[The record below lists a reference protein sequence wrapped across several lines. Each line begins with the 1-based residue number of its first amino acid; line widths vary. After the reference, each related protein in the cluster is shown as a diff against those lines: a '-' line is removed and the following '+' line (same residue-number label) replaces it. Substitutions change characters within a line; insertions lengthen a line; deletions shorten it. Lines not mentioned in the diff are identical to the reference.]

1 MYLRNLLILSVL
13 LFVTACVRK
22 QQPVTTPWGETIDD
36 KADMVTSVQS
46 GFSYN
51 DILDAG
57 EMIMLTVSGP
67 DTYFDYHGRG
77 MGTQYLLC
85 EKMAQKMGVAL
96 RVEVCKNQTE
106 MLRRLRGGD
115 GDIIAL
121 QLPRCKSGG
130 LIACGMATDS
140 TSWVVREDSRQLAD
154 SLSSWYTPSL
164 LAQVRREE
172 RYAYS
177 SSNVHH
183 QVYAPMLN
191 ASRGEISAYD
201 HYFKM
206 YAPMC
211 RWDWRLMAAQCY
223 QESTFDPKA
232 YSWAGAR
239 GLMQIMPSTA
249 ASLGLPESEILNPE
263 ANIAAAARYIARLN
277 GLFNDVRSYEER
289 VNFVLASY
297 NGGHNHVRDAM
308 SLARKYGRNP
318 YRWSDVSEF
327 VLKLSQP
334 AYYKDPVVKY
344 GYMRGGE
351 TADYVARIRSRWEQ
365 YKGKVKG
372 GGGVGTR
379 FNYGGGGDHEPRKAQ
394 KNNKFKI

>member
-1 MYLRNLLILSVL
+1 
-13 LFVTACVRK
+13 
-22 QQPVTTPWGETIDD
+22 
-36 KADMVTSVQS
+36 
-46 GFSYN
+46 
-51 DILDAG
+51 
-57 EMIMLTVSGP
+57 
-67 DTYFDYHGRG
+67 
-77 MGTQYLLC
+77 
-85 EKMAQKMGVAL
+85 
-96 RVEVCKNQTE
+96 
-106 MLRRLRGGD
+106 
-115 GDIIAL
+115 
-121 QLPRCKSGG
+121 
-130 LIACGMATDS
+130 
-140 TSWVVREDSRQLAD
+140 
-154 SLSSWYTPSL
+154 
-164 LAQVRREE
+164 
-172 RYAYS
+172 
-177 SSNVHH
+177 
-183 QVYAPMLN
+183 
-191 ASRGEISAYD
+191 
-201 HYFKM
+201 
-206 YAPMC
+206 
-211 RWDWRLMAAQCY
+211 
-223 QESTFDPKA
+223 
-232 YSWAGAR
+232 
-239 GLMQIMPSTA
+239 MPSTA